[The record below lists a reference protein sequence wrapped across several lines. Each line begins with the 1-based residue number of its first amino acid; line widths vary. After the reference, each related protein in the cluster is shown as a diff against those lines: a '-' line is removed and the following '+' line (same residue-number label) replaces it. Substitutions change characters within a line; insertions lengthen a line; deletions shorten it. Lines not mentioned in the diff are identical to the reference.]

1 MIKVSRLSGESYI
14 VNSELIEFIEATPD
28 TVITLTTG
36 KKVVVKENVE
46 EIVQRAIEYKQKI
59 FTKEVIIKS
68 ISGNEV

>member
-1 MIKVSRLSGESYI
+1 MIKVTRLSGESYI
-14 VNSELIEFIEATPD
+14 INSELIEFIEATPD

-46 EIVQRAIEYKQKI
+46 EIINRAIGYKQKI
-59 FTKEVIIKS
+59 FTKEAIMKS